1 MLAMK
6 GSILTKV
13 GDLEEVKDY
22 STNDIKDY
30 VKITQKYVGVCPQD
44 EMSKF
49 GLFSNILTV
58 FYV

>member
-1 MLAMK
+1 MK

-13 GDLEEVKDY
+13 GDLGEVKGY
-22 STNDIKDY
+22 STNDIKHD

-44 EMSKF
+44 EMTTF
-49 GLFSNILTV
+49 GLLSNILTV

>member
-6 GSILTKV
+6 GPILTKV
-13 GDLEEVKDY
+13 GDLEEEKDY
-22 STNDIKDY
+22 STNDIKHD
-30 VKITQKYVGVCPQD
+30 VKITQKYVGVCLQD
-44 EMSKF
+44 EMSTF